1 MESGFEDDFAPLQ
14 SGSNGTETSAPTQP
28 NVASVTPAPAPAEDA
43 AFILDQP
50 ETEESPKKISDA
62 DAGDDPSS
70 TASSDLSLSV
80 SKHVEP
86 REEPEVIK
94 QWKEN
99 QVKMLERKDEEEEK
113 SKEALKEQAKKEL
126 EDWYKQHSEQLSK
139 LQTANRAASIS

>member
-1 MESGFEDDFAPLQ
+1 MQVRLIQIQVGKNYDLK
-14 SGSNGTETSAPTQP
+14 
-28 NVASVTPAPAPAEDA
+28 
-43 AFILDQP
+43 FI
-50 ETEESPKKISDA
+50 IA

-126 EDWYKQHSEQLSK
+126 EDWYKQHSEQVS
-139 LQTANRAASIS
+139 